1 MSAQSIAVLTLTFT
15 ATAQVTAE
23 RFVGFDGAPATAAGP
38 AAGVSR
44 VAAEAGDDFPADVVG
59 TAVVE
64 AGGAIAVGGEIEVGT
79 ASKAVALA
87 AGVAVARAVQEATA
101 DGDRIEVLLIGN

>member
-1 MSAQSIAVLTLTFT
+1 MSAQSIAVLTLTLA

-44 VAAEAGDDFPADVVG
+44 TDALAGDDFPVDVIG

-64 AGGAIAVGGEIEVGT
+64 AGGAIDEGGEIEVG
-79 ASKAVALA
+79 ADGKAAA
-87 AGVAVARAVQEATA
+87 QSAGVTVARALQEATA